1 MEKLTTLR
9 AKVLTWEMR
18 ELHPTILLD
27 PELLFTMR
35 LANSPILPPN
45 QLFKHFILKR
55 DAATSLLGGERDWR
69 LNQPVINDLVDKAC
83 VMKPPKTPKGQG
95 PELLG
100 W

>member
-9 AKVLTWEMR
+9 AKVLTWEMQ
-18 ELHPTILLD
+18 ELHPTTLLD
-27 PELLFTMR
+27 PEPLFTMR

-69 LNQPVINDLVDKAC
+69 LNQSPMANDVINHDNVVKL
-83 VMKPPKTPKGQG
+83 P
-95 PELLG
+95 
-100 W
+100 

>member
-9 AKVLTWEMR
+9 AKVLTWEMQ

-69 LNQPVINDLVDKAC
+69 LNQSPMASDVINHDNVVKL
-83 VMKPPKTPKGQG
+83 P
-95 PELLG
+95 
-100 W
+100 